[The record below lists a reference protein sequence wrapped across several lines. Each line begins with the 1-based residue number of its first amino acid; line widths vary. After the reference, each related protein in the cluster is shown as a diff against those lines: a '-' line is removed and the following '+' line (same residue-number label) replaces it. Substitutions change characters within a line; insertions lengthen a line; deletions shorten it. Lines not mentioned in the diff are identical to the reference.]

1 MAITFILILLLAT
14 MIFFS
19 LDIVSFD
26 VVVMIAVVIM
36 VIAGIISTKEAF
48 EGFGNDFIIMLA
60 AIFLIG
66 SSLQHNGVIDFMS
79 GKLSSIKKMNTFLLL
94 LIVMV
99 TVGVLSAFMNNTTV
113 AAVFIPP
120 VISVCKKFKISPSKI
135 LMPMAFASLM
145 GGTCTLIGTST
156 NVAGSG
162 FMAANGMKPLTMFE
176 LLPLG
181 GIIFIVGIIYMLAI
195 GLRLLPGS
203 REETL
208 TDEKYFRT
216 YHAEVVA
223 ETGSPIIG
231 KTTEQ
236 AAKES
241 AGIKILSIYS
251 KQEKQDR
258 TIVCENDILLI
269 SGDKDSL
276 LKFRNLNKLL
286 IKQNSEHEKESE
298 LQLAEIMVLPTSYL
312 LNSTLGE
319 TYFQQ
324 QNRVTVLA
332 VHRKNEMINK
342 RIKDI
347 KVKTGDMLLVEGT
360 KENLALIRKRSNF
373 IIVNETVI
381 TNKSSLRK
389 GWLTSLFFVLAII
402 LGTLNIIPISIAFLI
417 TAVLVVLIKAVP
429 ADGLYSAVDWRLLI
443 LIGGMTAFGTAL
455 HKTGADKFLAE
466 IIIQWLEPYGKY
478 ALLAGFMLLT
488 ALLTQ
493 PLSNAAA
500 ALVVLPIAIQ
510 TAELLHL
517 PARTFCIAIIT
528 SASISMIA
536 PFEPCSLLVFT
547 PGRYKIKDFIKT
559 GGLLTLIALLLILW
573 LVPVFWG
580 F

>member
-1 MAITFILILLLAT
+1 MV
-14 MIFFS
+14 FFS

-26 VVVMIAVVIM
+26 VVVMVALIIM
-36 VIAGIISTKEAF
+36 IVAGIITTKEAF

-60 AIFLIG
+60 AIFIIG
-66 SSLQHNGVIDFMS
+66 SSLQHNDVIDFMS
-79 GKLSSIKKMNTFLLL
+79 EKLSRIKKMNTAVLL
-94 LIVMV
+94 LIIMV

-120 VISVCKKFKISPSKI
+120 VISVCKKFKISPSKM

-162 FMAANGMKPLTMFE
+162 FMAANGIEPLTMFE

-181 GIIFIVGIIYMLAI
+181 GIILIVGIVYMLVI

-203 REETL
+203 KEESL
-208 TDEKYFRT
+208 ADEKYFRT
-216 YHAEVVA
+216 YHAEVVVEA
-223 ETGSPIIG
+223 GSPIIG

-236 AAKES
+236 AAIES
-241 AGIKILSIYS
+241 AGIRIINIYS
-251 KQEKQDR
+251 KGEKQDR
-258 TIVCENDILLI
+258 TVVYENDVLLI

-276 LKFRNLNKLL
+276 LKFRSLNKLF
-286 IKQNSEHEKESE
+286 IKQSLEHEKENKF
-298 LQLAEIMVLPTSYL
+298 QIAEIMVLPTAYL
-312 LNSTLGE
+312 LNSILGE

-332 VHRKNEMINK
+332 VHRKNEIINK

-347 KVKTGDMLLVEGT
+347 RVKTGDMLLVEGT

-373 IIVNETVI
+373 IIVNETAI
-381 TNKSSLRK
+381 ANKSSLRK
-389 GWLTSLFFVLAII
+389 GGLTSLFFLIAII
-402 LGTLNIIPISIAFLI
+402 LGTLNIIPLSIAFLI

-466 IIIQWLEPYGKY
+466 IIVQWLEPYGKY
-478 ALLAGFMLLT
+478 AILAGFMLLT

-493 PLSNAAA
+493 PMSNAAA
-500 ALVVLPIAIQ
+500 ALVVLPIAVQ
-510 TAELLHL
+510 TAELMHL

-547 PGRYKIKDFIKT
+547 PGRYKIKDFLKT